1 MNEYLN
7 LYFLFSCCH
16 FLYRYQYFIL
26 YQRVKHKLVN
36 GKMKIRA
43 SVPAKVILFGEHFVV
58 YNKRALATALNLRLT
73 VEVSGRGKEKSG
85 YHLYVE
91 NIPSFGFQLE
101 LAKGKGEG
109 ERKAQ
114 PFIDYEGASSAIAYV
129 RGAIEYLEARYGI
142 EGGVEIK
149 IKSDI
154 PLSAGLGSSAATSV
168 ATIAALR
175 RYFGVDSDSDSNSGE
190 QNPNLEEI
198 REEAHHVEKA
208 VQGNASPVDT
218 AISTYGGYVLIENGK
233 VKRLYLPEIDLIIGT
248 IGCIPMSVSVERISE
263 LSLKTKKLVETVKTR
278 REAFKKI
285 FAHIANA
292 SDEITKDAIMAL
304 EQHDIYR
311 LGSLMDINHGLLDAI
326 GVVPRRLSELV
337 KLSQELGAPGAKVTG
352 AGGLEE
358 LGGAGSAMV
367 LPPPGDSK
375 ELMKIK
381 TAMALTGA
389 LTMVLKTNAK
399 GLIVESV

>member
-7 LYFLFSCCH
+7 LYSLFSCCH

-26 YQRVKHKLVN
+26 YQRVKLKLVN

-129 RGAIEYLEARYGI
+129 RSVIEYLEARYGI
-142 EGGVEIK
+142 DGGVEIK

-218 AISTYGGYVLIENGK
+218 AISTYGGYVLIENGE
-233 VKRLYLPEIDLIIGT
+233 VKRLDLPEIDLIIGT
-248 IGCIPMSVSVERISE
+248 VGYIPLGVSIEQISE
-263 LSLKTKKLVETVKTR
+263 LSLKTKKLVEAVKTR

-304 EQHDIYR
+304 EQHDFYR

>member
-1 MNEYLN
+1 
-7 LYFLFSCCH
+7 
-16 FLYRYQYFIL
+16 
-26 YQRVKHKLVN
+26 
-36 GKMKIRA
+36 MKIRA

-73 VEVSGRGKEKSG
+73 VEVSGRGKDKNG

-142 EGGVEIK
+142 DGGVEIK

-175 RYFGVDSDSDSNSGE
+175 RYFGVDSDSDSNGGE

-208 VQGNASPVDT
+208 IQGNASPVDT

-248 IGCIPMSVSVERISE
+248 IGCIPMSVSVEQISE

-278 REAFKKI
+278 RETFKKI

-304 EQHDIYR
+304 EQHDFYR

>member
-1 MNEYLN
+1 
-7 LYFLFSCCH
+7 
-16 FLYRYQYFIL
+16 
-26 YQRVKHKLVN
+26 
-36 GKMKIRA
+36 MKIRA

-73 VEVSGRGKEKSG
+73 VEVSGKGKEKSG

-142 EGGVEIK
+142 DGGVEIK

-248 IGCIPMSVSVERISE
+248 IGCIPMSVSVEQISE

-278 REAFKKI
+278 RETFKKI

-304 EQHDIYR
+304 EQHDFYR